1 MRNSAGLQSRTLE
14 YRWGVVDASEPP
26 DIRLVRGYVTILEHQ
41 TTAEGAFL
49 TYKLLFFD
57 PDGRPLTAFPSQDF
71 LLFASAAALAMAEL
85 EGGEYADVVDNG
97 PPPLATLVTLALTE
111 APG

>member
-1 MRNSAGLQSRTLE
+1 MGNSARQSVTTE

-41 TTAEGAFL
+41 SPVDGPV

-57 PDGRPLTAFPSQDF
+57 ADGRPLTAFPFEDF
-71 LLFASAAALAMAEL
+71 LLFASAAALAMAMVDDEVAVGL
-85 EGGEYADVVDNG
+85 ENDPG
-97 PPPLATLVTLALTE
+97 PVATLVPLAT
-111 APG
+111 